1 MDDLRREH
9 PYLKAIIVEDA
20 PASNGLHITLLKN
33 KGFRY
38 ILGAKPGDHELLFS
52 WFEASKTEKSW
63 EIRDKKTGTVRH
75 REWDIGLPLNDANFD
90 LKVNMLIYKETNK
103 KGEINRISWVTDLP
117 LDRDTV
123 TLIMRAVRRRW
134 AIENE
139 NFKTLKARDVYN
151 FEHNYGHGKRT
162 WRSLSQ

>member
-38 ILGAKPGDHELLFS
+38 ILGTKPGDRELLFS

-75 REWDIGLPLNDANFD
+75 CEWDIGLPLNDANFD
-90 LKVNMLIYKETNK
+90 LKVNMLKYKETNK
-103 KGEINRISWVTDLP
+103 KGEIKRFSYQ
-117 LDRDTV
+117 RAHE
-123 TLIMRAVRRRW
+123 LILFWDAKLFHSGSNSGTPW
-134 AIENE
+134 H
-139 NFKTLKARDVYN
+139 FKKGLAHALVGIM
-151 FEHNYGHGKRT
+151 GHRP
-162 WRSLSQ
+162 SA